1 MLGFSAEI
9 DHGYSWMTW
18 GSASKFQKHMGI
30 GFVATTLHFFGFWRV
45 LNDHSMSSKPC
56 VQLRM
61 LRYPQGI
68 PGQYDAMAINGQQWP
83 HSRGTLV
90 YTDHIHV
97 KSRGFPSQPA
107 VIMPRWGDLVLEF
120 SADSPTKWAN
130 WRPQR
135 AYLQACRSVWFV
147 QPELAHAPDT
157 SCLVASAEWPGPAR
171 ECRTSQGKGSGMAL
185 LWSIWDI
192 RVHRKKRGFF
202 HPKCWWHQFLPSHR
216 DFASIASMWSWVK
229 NHLDEVSNFFMTK
242 LWSELGP
249 TSSIAGGVNEI
260 PRQNSQLTVP
270 PAEMSS
276 VPKPDEPDDRWFHGP
291 RASHCILARIQ
302 DLHRFA
308 APSTTVGFQIQ
319 PLNLRCSMVF
329 IVVCLFL
336 NLLIWQRFV
345 VSQHGKISC
354 WDESNAE

>member
-30 GFVATTLHFFGFWRV
+30 GSVATTLHFFGFWRV

-68 PGQYDAMAINGQQWP
+68 PGQYDAMAITGQQWP

-120 SADSPTKWAN
+120 SADSPTKWAK

-135 AYLQACRSVWFV
+135 AYLQHAAAVPFLNLSRPPLLSENMVVLSRSVWLV

-171 ECRTSQGKGSGMAL
+171 ECRTSQGKGRGMAL

-192 RVHRKKRGFF
+192 CIHRKKRGFF

-216 DFASIASMWSWVK
+216 DFASIESMWSWVK

-276 VPKPDEPDDRWFHGP
+276 VPTPDEPDDRWFHEP
-291 RASHCILARIQ
+291 RASHCILERIQ
-302 DLHRFA
+302 DLQHL
-308 APSTTVGFQIQ
+308 PQ
-319 PLNLRCSMVF
+319 
-329 IVVCLFL
+329 
-336 NLLIWQRFV
+336 LLGSRSSPWI
-345 VSQHGKISC
+345 
-354 WDESNAE
+354 

>member
-30 GFVATTLHFFGFWRV
+30 GSVATTLHFFGFWRV

-68 PGQYDAMAINGQQWP
+68 PGQYDAMAITGQQWP

-120 SADSPTKWAN
+120 SADSPTKWAK

-135 AYLQACRSVWFV
+135 AYLQACRSGAFSQSVTSSAVVWEHGCS
-147 QPELAHAPDT
+147 QPQRLICPARTGPCTRHIVPGGICRVTWTCEGMPN
-157 SCLVASAEWPGPAR
+157 EPRKGPGNGPAV
-171 ECRTSQGKGSGMAL
+171 
-185 LWSIWDI
+185 I
-192 RVHRKKRGFF
+192 
-202 HPKCWWHQFLPSHR
+202 
-216 DFASIASMWSWVK
+216 
-229 NHLDEVSNFFMTK
+229 
-242 LWSELGP
+242 
-249 TSSIAGGVNEI
+249 
-260 PRQNSQLTVP
+260 
-270 PAEMSS
+270 
-276 VPKPDEPDDRWFHGP
+276 
-291 RASHCILARIQ
+291 
-302 DLHRFA
+302 
-308 APSTTVGFQIQ
+308 
-319 PLNLRCSMVF
+319 NLRHLHPSEEER
-329 IVVCLFL
+329 LFSSQML
-336 NLLIWQRFV
+336 VTPVLAIPSRFCIYRIYV
-345 VSQHGKISC
+345 IMS
-354 WDESNAE
+354 